1 MGQKISPVVSTILEF
16 QNVSKH
22 YRVRQQDVAALHD
35 IDLTVE
41 AGEIFGIIGQSGAG
55 KSTLIRLVNLLERPN
70 AGRILVD
77 GQDVTRLDEL
87 ELRTLRRGIGMI
99 FQHFNLLSSRTVAQ
113 NVAFP
118 LRIAGLWG
126 EDEIRGRVSALLDRV
141 GLSEHASKYPAQLSG
156 GQKQRVGIARALATQ
171 PRILLCDEATSA
183 LDPQTTQSVLRLLNE
198 INQELN
204 LTIVLI
210 THEMNVIRTLC
221 DRVAVLDEGRIVES
235 GEVVD
240 VFLHPGHPVS
250 RRFVFESEDVDEEL
264 FNTAFEHVDGRLIRL
279 TFRGD
284 TTYEPLLGR
293 IMREHELDFS
303 ILSGRIDRI
312 KNTPYGQL
320 LLGLN
325 GERINEA
332 LDHFRHVGLTVEEL
346 R

>member
-1 MGQKISPVVSTILEF
+1 VSAILEF
-16 QNVSKH
+16 QNVSK
-22 YRVRQQDVAALHD
+22 YFRVRGQDVVALDD
-35 IDLTVE
+35 INLTVE
-41 AGEIFGIIGQSGAG
+41 AGEVFGIIGQSGAG
-55 KSTLIRLVNLLERPN
+55 KSTLIRLVNRLERPGS
-70 AGRILVD
+70 GRILVD
-77 GQDVTRLDEL
+77 GQEVTQLDEPG
-87 ELRTLRRGIGMI
+87 LRALRRGVGMI
-99 FQHFNLLSSRTVAQ
+99 FQHFNLLSSRTVRQ

-118 LRIAGLWG
+118 LRIAGQWS
-126 EDEIRGRVSALLDRV
+126 EDEIRSRVSALLDRV
-141 GLSEHASKYPAQLSG
+141 GLSGHADKYPAQLSG

-198 INQELN
+198 INQELK

-221 DRVAVLDEGRIVES
+221 DRVAVLDEGRIVET
-235 GEVVD
+235 GEVAD
-240 VFLHPGHPVS
+240 VFLHPVHPVS

-264 FNTAFEHVDGRLIRL
+264 FNTAFEHINGRLIRL

-284 TTYEPLLGR
+284 ATYEPLLGR
-293 IMREHELDFS
+293 IMREHDLDFS

-325 GERINEA
+325 GERINDA
-332 LDHFRHVGLTVEEL
+332 LGHFRRAGLTVEEL

>member
-1 MGQKISPVVSTILEF
+1 VPTILEF

-22 YRVRQQDVAALHD
+22 YRVRRQNVVALDAINLK
-35 IDLTVE
+35 VE
-41 AGEIFGIIGQSGAG
+41 AGEVFGIIGQSGAG
-55 KSTLIRLVNLLERPN
+55 KSTLIRLVNLLERPG

-77 GQDVTRLDEL
+77 GQDVTRLDEPG
-87 ELRTLRRGIGMI
+87 LRALRRGVGMI
-99 FQHFNLLSSRTVAQ
+99 FQHFNLLSSRTVRQ

-118 LRIAGLWG
+118 LRIAGQCSEG
-126 EDEIRGRVSALLDRV
+126 EIRAQVSALLDRV
-141 GLSEHASKYPAQLSG
+141 GLSEHADKYPAQLSG

-198 INQELN
+198 INQELQ

-221 DRVAVLDEGRIVES
+221 DRVAVLDAGKIVET
-235 GEVVD
+235 GEVAD
-240 VFLHPGHPVS
+240 VFLHPAHPVS

-264 FNTAFEHVDGRLIRL
+264 FQTAFEHVDGRLIRL

-293 IMREHELDFS
+293 IMREHDLDFS

-325 GERINEA
+325 GEHINDA
-332 LDHFRHVGLTVEEL
+332 LDHFRRAGLTVEEL